1 MILKL
6 GHKARFFYDPISK
19 VKVLPGRTVEVSKLS
34 STIRRAIQGGALI
47 IVEGGSTETSVKE
60 SLVVPGLSSTLERKN
75 LHPDKKLNQL
85 TTSDLDKFYSD
96 LFIYAEDVN
105 RFNLAKKTVKVQ
117 AIQGLLE
124 FHDECQKLLAVKK
137 EQLTPPQTPL
147 TFVQENWP
155 FEMDED
161 DKGKVAKF
169 KKVTEVIDFYIKQ
182 FPIYND
188 LF

>member
-47 IVEGGSTETSVKE
+47 IVEGGSSETSVKE
-60 SLVVPGLSSTLERKN
+60 SLVVLGLSSTQERKN
-75 LHPDKKLNQL
+75 LHPYKKLGQL

-105 RFNLAKKTVKVQ
+105 KFNLAKKTVKIN
-117 AIQGLLE
+117 AIEQVLE
-124 FHDECQKLLAVKK
+124 FHDKCQELLATKK
-137 EQLTPPQTPL
+137 EQLTSPQTPL
-147 TFVQENWP
+147 TFVQASCP
-155 FEMDED
+155 FKMDED

-169 KKVTEVIDFYIKQ
+169 KKVTEVIEFYVKQ
-182 FPIYND
+182 FPIYVD